1 MWPLW
6 PSFTEYL
13 WAANIVLLRT
23 RQLGHQEES
32 IEKCSIFFFS
42 KNNSPRV
49 VYVFLHRCRYT
60 PARTFSPRPFS
71 VRSEAEPLT
80 VAGDW
85 GGSLLVAA
93 TVMKVLIGV
102 YGFSLS
108 SPPDQLK
115 QNLKKNSTF
124 RKTHQSEKI
133 HQSEKFYQLRKIHY
147 WGLVPKVL
155 SICHKLMLPYGRC
168 DHCDHRLPSTCEQL
182 TLYCCELGNSVT
194 KKKALRSALFFFSK
208 K

>member
-1 MWPLW
+1 MLPYGRCDHCDHRL
-6 PSFTEYL
+6 PSTCEQLTLYCCEL
-13 WAANIVLLRT
+13 GNSVTKKKALRSA
-23 RQLGHQEES
+23 L
-32 IEKCSIFFFS
+32 FFFFQ

-124 RKTHQSEKI
+124 RKNSPIRKDSPI
-133 HQSEKFYQLRKIHY
+133 RKI
-147 WGLVPKVL
+147 L
-155 SICHKLMLPYGRC
+155 SIEENSLLRFSSKSIIYLP
-168 DHCDHRLPSTCEQL
+168 
-182 TLYCCELGNSVT
+182 
-194 KKKALRSALFFFSK
+194 
-208 K
+208 